1 LQRSSIDK
9 ERRGASNA
17 ETVTFINI
25 TLQADF
31 MDTLRQAGFEL
42 CDIES
47 DLWRIYRFKS
57 SGPSLGDSVKRMS

>member
-9 ERRGASNA
+9 EGRGATSNA
-17 ETVTFINI
+17 ETITFINI

-47 DLWRIYRFKS
+47 DLRTI
-57 SGPSLGDSVKRMS
+57 SL